1 MISRPRKQGGLSGS
15 VRCLESAIAEQ
26 ATRKRAALLRASL
39 LQASLLQASLLHAFF
54 LQVSLRWMWS
64 PLRSRHRVR
73 CPLPE
78 RNPGCQVKAYR
89 V

>member
-39 LQASLLQASLLHAFF
+39 LQASLLHAFF

-78 RNPGCQVKAYR
+78 RSPGCQAKAYR
-89 V
+89 L